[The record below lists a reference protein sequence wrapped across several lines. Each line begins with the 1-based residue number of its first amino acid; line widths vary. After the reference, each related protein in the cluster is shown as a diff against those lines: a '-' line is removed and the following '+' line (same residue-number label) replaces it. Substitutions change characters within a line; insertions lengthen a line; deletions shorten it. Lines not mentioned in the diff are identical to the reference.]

1 MALIGGGVQP
11 ARATSVVAPSFPALV
26 AEAQTIVRGKVRAIR
41 CAWVDSPQGRVI
53 KTYVTFAVLK
63 RLKGP
68 TAEELTLQ
76 FLGGEIDGQSMTV
89 SGMPQ
94 FRVGQIEIIFVAG
107 NGMRFCPLIGMMH
120 GRYHVQTE
128 EGAQREFVARDD
140 GVPLESE
147 SDVQLPQGAGGL
159 GDRFKHAASALTP
172 ESFEQK
178 IAEEVMRH
186 ATLP

>member
-1 MALIGGGVQP
+1 
-11 ARATSVVAPSFPALV
+11 
-26 AEAQTIVRGKVRAIR
+26 
-41 CAWVDSPQGRVI
+41 VI

-63 RLKGP
+63 RLKG
-68 TAEELTLQ
+68 TAPEELTLQ

-94 FRVGQIEIIFVAG
+94 FRVGQTEIIFVAG
-107 NGMRFCPLIGMMH
+107 NGVRFCPLIGMMH

-128 EGAQREFVARDD
+128 AGASREFVARDD

-147 SDVQLPQGAGGL
+147 NDVQLPQGAGSPGN
-159 GDRFKHAASALTP
+159 RFKHAANALSP

-178 IAEEVMRH
+178 ISEEVRRH
-186 ATLP
+186 AAQP